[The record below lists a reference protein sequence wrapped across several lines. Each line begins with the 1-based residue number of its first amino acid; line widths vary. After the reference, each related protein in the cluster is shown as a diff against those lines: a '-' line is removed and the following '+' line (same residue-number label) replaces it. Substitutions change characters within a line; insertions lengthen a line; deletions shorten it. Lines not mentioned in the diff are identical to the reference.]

1 MKRGSLLP
9 FCQSGGGISEL
20 SEGFIG
26 QGTDGSELQHNR
38 RQRRAPFRGKGAKRA
53 AGGDKRNG
61 ALPKSGAFKNK
72 GVLLPVY
79 HAFGAGG
86 AAVSPECGLIGISP
100 DIGAGVCI
108 GGSVG
113 IAESLAL
120 VFGFGLGGSVVLCR
134 GVGFCRSIGT

>member
-1 MKRGSLLP
+1 MGKAPMGQNCNTTEGSAARP
-9 FCQSGGGISEL
+9 SVGRAQNGR
-20 SEGFIG
+20 
-26 QGTDGSELQHNR
+26 QGVKS
-38 RQRRAPFRGKGAKRA
+38 
-53 AGGDKRNG
+53 NG

-86 AAVSPECGLIGISP
+86 AAVSPECGLIGIGISP

-108 GGSVG
+108 GGGVG

-120 VFGFGLGGSVVLCR
+120 VFGFGLGGSVGLCR